1 MDLIG
6 LLVVGLTILA
16 YGVVSKRAERSIL
29 SPPMAFVTVG
39 LLAGPL
45 GFGLIEFSVEEP
57 FVHLL
62 AEVTLVLVLFIDA
75 SRISFARL
83 RSEHDLPVRLLTL
96 GMPLTI
102 LAGAVAAAL
111 LFESL
116 SIWECAV
123 LAAILAPTDAALGL
137 AVINDK
143 RVPVRIRQTLNVES
157 GLNDGIAFPVFLIF
171 LSLAGAPADGMG
183 AAFWARFIGLQL
195 VLGPLVGL
203 AVGALGGRLIH
214 GASESGWMNHTF
226 QALSGLG
233 LALVA
238 FAGAEIVGGNGFI
251 SAFVAGLAC
260 GNSARTVCTCLWDFG
275 EEEGQLLA
283 LFVFLVLGAVLVPEA
298 VHGAG
303 WMVFVYAALS
313 LTIVRIVPVALA
325 LMGTGVSHQTCGFVG
340 WFGPRGIASV
350 VFVLLVLEHPGI
362 PGGHLIFSVAVMTVL
377 LSVFA
382 HGASA
387 YPGASWY
394 AKRMGSGEDAEDRAE
409 NQTVSE
415 MPVRIS
421 QGIK

>member
-6 LLVVGLTILA
+6 LLVVGLAILA
-16 YGVVSKRAERSIL
+16 FGGVSKRAERSVL
-29 SPPMAFVTVG
+29 TPPMAFVLVG

-45 GFGLIEFSVEEP
+45 GFGLVEFSVEEP

-75 SRISFARL
+75 SRISVKRL
-83 RSEHDLPVRLLTL
+83 RSEHDLPVRLLSFGL
-96 GMPLTI
+96 PVTI
-102 LAGAVAAAL
+102 LAGALAANLIFEAL
-111 LFESL
+111 T
-116 SIWECAV
+116 IWECLV

-157 GLNDGIAFPVFLIF
+157 GLNDGIALPVFLIF
-171 LSLAGAPADGMG
+171 LSFAGAPAEGMG
-183 AAFWARFIGLQL
+183 TAFWARFVALQL
-195 VLGPLVGL
+195 ILGPLIGL
-203 AVGALGGRLIH
+203 AAGGLGGRFIH
-214 GASESGWMNHTF
+214 AASESGWMNHTF

-233 LALVA
+233 LAFVA
-238 FAGAEIVGGNGFI
+238 FAGAELVGGNGFI
-251 SAFVAGLAC
+251 SAFVAGLTL
-260 GNSARTVCTCLWDFG
+260 GNSSRAVCTCLWDFG

-283 LFVFLVLGAVLVPEA
+283 LFVFIILGAVLVPEA
-298 VHGAG
+298 VDGAG
-303 WMVFVYAALS
+303 WLVLVYAALS
-313 LTIVRIVPVALA
+313 LTVVRMAPAALA
-325 LMGTGVSHQTCGFVG
+325 LIGTGVSRQTSVFLG
-340 WFGPRGIASV
+340 WFGPRGIASI

-362 PGGHLIFSVAVMTVL
+362 RGGHLIFSVVVLTVL

-394 AKRMGSGEDAEDRAE
+394 AARTQPKDEGDSRAE
-409 NQTVSE
+409 HRPVSE

-421 QGIK
+421 QGRK